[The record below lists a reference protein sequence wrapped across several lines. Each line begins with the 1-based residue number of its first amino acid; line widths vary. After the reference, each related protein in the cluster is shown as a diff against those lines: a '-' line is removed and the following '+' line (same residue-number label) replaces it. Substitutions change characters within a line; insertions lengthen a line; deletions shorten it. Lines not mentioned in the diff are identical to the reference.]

1 MRALIGHEI
10 ATDRPDFAKF
20 PVNFPV
26 SRESGADVLVVQPRT
41 FIRGKLR
48 MQQTDCMGRR
58 PAGEWRHGR
67 RVLGRAER
75 SSPHAA

>member
-26 SRESGADVLVVQPRT
+26 SREFGAETGSQLTASSTSQSESNAYGIGSRSKSREMAAFRT
-41 FIRGKLR
+41 
-48 MQQTDCMGRR
+48 
-58 PAGEWRHGR
+58 
-67 RVLGRAER
+67 
-75 SSPHAA
+75 